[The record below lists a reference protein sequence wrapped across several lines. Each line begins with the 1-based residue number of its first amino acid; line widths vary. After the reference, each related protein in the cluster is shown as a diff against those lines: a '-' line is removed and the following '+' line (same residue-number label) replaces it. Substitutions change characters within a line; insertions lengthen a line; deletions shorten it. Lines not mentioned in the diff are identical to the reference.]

1 MISPRYNEY
10 RNRVE
15 GESLSKNTNSS
26 HKIGEESQWR
36 SQVVFEFDFFCEKCT
51 FLVVPHMSISA
62 SRDVSASLDRKVA
75 KLLAAFSPL
84 GRPTTN
90 DVRQ

>member
-36 SQVVFEFDFFCEKCT
+36 SQVVFEFDFFARNVRFLL
-51 FLVVPHMSISA
+51 FLV
-62 SRDVSASLDRKVA
+62 
-75 KLLAAFSPL
+75 
-84 GRPTTN
+84 
-90 DVRQ
+90 